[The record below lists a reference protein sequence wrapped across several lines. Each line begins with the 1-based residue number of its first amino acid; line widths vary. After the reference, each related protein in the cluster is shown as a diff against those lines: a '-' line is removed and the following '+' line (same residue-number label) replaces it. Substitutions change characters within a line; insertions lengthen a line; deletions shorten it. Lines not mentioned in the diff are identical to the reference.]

1 VWRLLLA
8 KYLAALTIVLV
19 LAMVAIRVIL
29 MKRQGIY
36 AFQFGKIDRKDFLIP
51 PVSLFYFYTVFANA
65 FNLPVIS
72 TQEFFH
78 SELISWL
85 GVLFC
90 LTGLLLFLWSLISF
104 GQSFR
109 VGIDTDHPNKLV
121 TTGIFAYSRNP
132 IYVAF
137 AFILLGQFL
146 IFSNWVLI
154 IYLGVAIWLFHRQV
168 LREEDYLNQYYGE
181 QYTEYCSRVKRY
193 Y

>member
-1 VWRLLLA
+1 MP
-8 KYLAALTIVLV
+8 KYFAALTIVLII
-19 LAMVAIRVIL
+19 AIVVVRVIL
-29 MKRQGIY
+29 MKRQGIE

-51 PVSLFYFYTVFANA
+51 PLALFYFYTVFANA

-72 TQEFFH
+72 TQEYIH
-78 SELISWL
+78 SEVISWV
-85 GVLFC
+85 GVFFC

-109 VGIDTDHPNKLV
+109 VGIDTNHPNKLV

-146 IFSNWVLI
+146 IFSNWILLL
-154 IYLGVAIWLFHRQV
+154 YLGAAIWLFHRQV
-168 LREEDYLNQYYGE
+168 LREEDYLKQHYGKQYS
-181 QYTEYCSRVKRY
+181 EYCKRVKRY
-193 Y
+193 L